1 MTSSLDVKTDALGDL
16 LANQLALCSEL
27 EAALRQKQD
36 CLVQL
41 DLEHLQQRA
50 DTEQSLSLQ
59 LSKLELARLAAAR
72 ELALGLGLPEASGM
86 SRILSALPEGDARNG
101 LSVLG
106 QALSSKLKV
115 LAQVNDDNRML
126 ASGMLEY
133 TGMVLR
139 LIAHGPGGTSYGA
152 SGKLSDGQPRAIL
165 DDRI

>member
-16 LANQLALCSEL
+16 LADQLALCSEL
-27 EAALRQKQD
+27 ETALRQKQD

-50 DTEQSLSLQ
+50 DCEQSLSLQ
-59 LSKLELARLAAAR
+59 LSKLELLRQAAAR
-72 ELALGLGLPEASGM
+72 ELTQDLGLPDDAGV
-86 SRILSALPEGDARNG
+86 SRIVSALPDGAARDG
-101 LSVLG
+101 LNVLG
-106 QALSSKLKV
+106 QALSAKLKV
-115 LAQVNDDNRML
+115 LSQLNDDNRML

-139 LIAHGPGGTSYGA
+139 LISRGPGGTSYGA
-152 SGKLSDGQPRAIL
+152 SGRLSDGQARAIL